1 MQVTLIGIIMIG
13 LWLAIASRGVSAA
26 AFYTLL
32 LLPFGMAATLSVG
45 GLSLIGV
52 QAGCILTV
60 GYAIAHH
67 IFRGGEISARLST
80 PGMILVTY
88 CLWGAVTAFIMPRLF
103 YHELNVI
110 PLPLDPGG
118 LRVSE
123 LFTNTTLH
131 PLEPRSTNISQPLYL
146 IINTSFFLVLAW
158 VARMRGV
165 MFIHNA
171 LRLAAVINLVLGLL
185 DAAGLQAFMEI
196 FRTADYALADSQRIS
211 DIRRMIGGFSEPSS
225 LGAFSTA
232 LAAYF
237 GSAFLDRRR
246 VLDGLAF
253 LAAVI
258 PAVATLS
265 SGAIASLGVMTI
277 FLVARAIYDFLRR
290 GDATPV
296 VLSAVAGATLTGLLT
311 AGLMITTP
319 LGPFVLEL
327 LDALVFS
334 KGESLSG
341 QERGFWAAAGL
352 RAFVETYGLGAG
364 LGSVRANGLF
374 AVVLANVGVI
384 GLALHMAFIWAA
396 FLRVTPRP
404 ARPKPADR
412 RARMVLRA
420 GVSGGLIILFSKT
433 LSATTLD
440 PGVLMLAFAASVIE
454 ARRRLRSASLAAIAP
469 QHVHHPPWRRPAP
482 AHYRRPA

>member
-1 MQVTLIGIIMIG
+1 
-13 LWLAIASRGVSAA
+13 
-26 AFYTLL
+26 
-32 LLPFGMAATLSVG
+32 
-45 GLSLIGV
+45 
-52 QAGCILTV
+52 
-60 GYAIAHH
+60 
-67 IFRGGEISARLST
+67 
-80 PGMILVTY
+80 
-88 CLWGAVTAFIMPRLF
+88 MPRLF

-131 PLEPRSTNISQPLYL
+131 PLEPRSSNISQPLYL

-171 LRLAAVINLVLGLL
+171 LRLAAVVNLVLGLL
-185 DAAGLQAFMEI
+185 DAAGLDAIMGV

-211 DIRRMIGGFSEPSS
+211 DIRRMIGGFSEPSA

-246 VLDGLAF
+246 LFDGLAF
-253 LAAVI
+253 VAAIV
-258 PAVATLS
+258 PAALTFS
-265 SGAIASLGVMTI
+265 SGAIASLGVMMI
-277 FLVARAIYDFLRR
+277 FLVARGIYDFLRR

-296 VLSAVAGATLTGLLT
+296 VLSAIAGAAISGLLVG
-311 AGLMITTP
+311 ALMITTP
-319 LGPFVLEL
+319 LGPFVIDL
-327 LDALVFS
+327 LDELIFS
-334 KGESLSG
+334 KGDSLSG

-352 RAFVETYGLGAG
+352 RVFVETYGLGAG

-374 AVVLANVGVI
+374 AVALANVGVI
-384 GLALHMAFIWAA
+384 GLALFMAFIWAT
-396 FLRVTPRP
+396 FLRPTPQP
-404 ARPKPADR
+404 ARLKPADR

-420 GVSGGLIILFSKT
+420 GIAGALTILFSMS

-440 PGVLMLAFAASVIE
+440 PGVLMLALAAGVIE
-454 ARRRLRSASLAAIAP
+454 ARRRLRAASFAAASLR
-469 QHVHHPPWRRPAP
+469 RRPQRHWRSAAP
-482 AHYRRPA
+482 APYRRPA